1 MSIFSKVGGLKPG
14 LTAFNLSHTNL
25 FDCNF
30 GQLVPVACLE
40 TLPGDVFKLDA
51 DVVGRLTS
59 ALKSPILSEMDIVI
73 EAFYTPTRLLMG
85 RDANFTTPVGEVNFE
100 EFLSGGKDGSHIGS
114 NSYPL
119 PVLDYDVAPHSYL
132 TLKTGGVADYL
143 GVQCNTRIAVKDAPL
158 CFPWRAYRWIWNE
171 YYRDENLMDELQVC
185 QYIGTG
191 STDSSNPDSSII
203 SLDEYD
209 SLLYRCWRKD
219 YFTSA
224 LPFQQRGTS
233 PALPISGFLPIT
245 SSGNPS
251 NNYLSGNL
259 VFGTNSSFIPP
270 YDLRGS
276 SPTSQ
281 GSATIWDVS
290 AVSTES
296 APSSTAPFTHAKL
309 SPVSFGNGLGVNLS
323 DAATFDV
330 NQIRTAFQVQKWL
343 ERNAR
348 GGVRYT
354 EYLRSHFGVA
364 PSDARLQRPQFI
376 GSIKSPWIVSEV
388 LQTSETNT
396 SVTPQG
402 NQAGQAINL
411 SRGRLGNFRSYEYGY
426 ILILCSVVP
435 KALYQQGIPRWMTRR
450 TNLDFY
456 SPEFSHL
463 SEQAVKNKEIYY
475 SDVSSESPDNDG
487 TFGFQPIWN
496 ELRFVPSRV
505 SAHMK
510 TGATGYSFDYWH
522 FARSFASLPALD
534 ETFLSIGKSVSSKSE
549 LMRVF
554 AVQDE
559 NPFIINV
566 GFRITALRPMPYLS
580 EPGLIDHF

>member
-30 GQLVPVACLE
+30 GQLVPIACLE
-40 TLPGDVFKLDA
+40 TLPGDVFSLDA

-59 ALKSPILSEMDIVI
+59 ALKSPILSEMDIVL

-85 RDANFTTPVGEVNFE
+85 RDANFPTPVGEVNFE

-119 PVLDYDVAPHSYL
+119 PVIKGSLALPSISSGFS
-132 TLKTGGVADYL
+132 TGSVGDYL
-143 GVQCNTRIAVKDAPL
+143 GVQTNTPIDVTSLPL
-158 CFPWRAYRWIWNE
+158 SFPWRAYRWIWNE
-171 YYRDENLMDELQVC
+171 FYRDENLMDELQVC
-185 QYIGTG
+185 QFTG
-191 STDSSNPDSSII
+191 SGAGSDSSFI
-203 SLDEYD
+203 SVSDYD

-245 SSGNPS
+245 NSGDSSNAFINGTINFGI
-251 NNYLSGNL
+251 NNS
-259 VFGTNSSFIPP
+259 
-270 YDLRGS
+270 YDPIIKLGIGS
-276 SPTSQ
+276 YNNQ
-281 GSATIWDVS
+281 GSVSTKWDVS
-290 AVSTES
+290 ASATGTST
-296 APSSTAPFTHAKL
+296 SSNVPLQYARIN
-309 SPVSFGNGLGVNLS
+309 PVNFGEGLGVNLS

-388 LQTSETNT
+388 LQTSETNS

-435 KALYQQGIPRWMTRR
+435 KALYQQGIPRWINRK

-456 SPEFSHL
+456 TPEFAHL
-463 SEQAVKNKEIYY
+463 SEQAVKNKEIFY
-475 SDVSSESPDNDG
+475 SNTFSVDDA

-496 ELRFVPSRV
+496 ELRFIPSRV
-505 SAHMK
+505 SGHMK

-522 FARSFASLPALD
+522 FGRSFSSTPSLD
-534 ETFLSIGKSVSSKSE
+534 STFLSIGKSSSSKAE

-566 GFRITALRPMPYLS
+566 GLRIKALRPLPYLS

>member
-59 ALKSPILSEMDIVI
+59 ALKSPILSEMDIVL

-85 RDANFTTPVGEVNFE
+85 RDANFPTPVGEVNFE

-119 PVLDYDVAPHSYL
+119 PRFGATNAETVTFSSC
-132 TLKTGGVADYL
+132 GIGDYL
-143 GVQCNTRIAVKDAPL
+143 GVQTNSRIDISDCPL
-158 CFPWRAYRWIWNE
+158 QFPWRAYRWIWNE
-171 YYRDENLMDELQVC
+171 FYRDENLQSELQVC
-185 QYIGTG
+185 KWIGSGSSSDDSTYIYNA
-191 STDSSNPDSSII
+191 D
-203 SLDEYD
+203 YD

-233 PALPISGFLPIT
+233 PALPISGVLP
-245 SSGNPS
+245 
-251 NNYLSGNL
+251 
-259 VFGTNSSFIPP
+259 
-270 YDLRGS
+270 
-276 SPTSQ
+276 
-281 GSATIWDVS
+281 
-290 AVSTES
+290 
-296 APSSTAPFTHAKL
+296 
-309 SPVSFGNGLGVNLS
+309 VNLS
-323 DAATFDV
+323 TLGLSNLSFSSASDSGVTGLTFSLAGKRLGNDSTLTNVGDIEYIGSKAVPQNYDTSFILSRLSGDASSSVGSVDLSNAATFDV

-388 LQTSETNT
+388 LQTSETNST
-396 SVTPQG
+396 VTPQG

-426 ILILCSVVP
+426 IMILCSVVP
-435 KALYQQGIPRWMTRR
+435 KALYQQGIPRWMSRK

-456 SPEFSHL
+456 SPEFAHL
-463 SEQAVKNKEIYY
+463 SEQAVLNKEIFYKD
-475 SDVSSESPDNDG
+475 STSGNR

-496 ELRFVPSRV
+496 EMRFVPSRV
-505 SAHMK
+505 SGHLR
-510 TGATGYSFDYWH
+510 TGANDYSFDYWH
-522 FARSFASLPALD
+522 FGRSFADTPSLD
-534 ETFLSIGKSVSSKSE
+534 DTFLSIGKSESSRKE

-566 GFRITALRPMPYLS
+566 GLRIKALRPMPYLS

>member
-30 GQLVPVACLE
+30 GQLIPIACLE

-59 ALKSPILSEMDIVI
+59 ALKSPILSEMDIVL
-73 EAFYTPTRLLMG
+73 EAFYCPTRLLMG
-85 RDANFTTPVGEVNFE
+85 RDANFPTPVGEVTFE
-100 EFLSGGKDGSHIGS
+100 DFLSGGNDGSHIGS

-119 PVLDYDVAPHSYL
+119 PKVVGNDPSYAL
-132 TLKTGGVADYL
+132 FGDCGVGDYL
-143 GVQCNTRIAVKDAPL
+143 GIQTNVAISSSDCPIA
-158 CFPWRAYRWIWNE
+158 FPWRAYRWIWNE
-171 YYRDENLMDELQVC
+171 FYRDENLQPELQVC
-185 QYIGTG
+185 QYLGDGSSSDSTKLVTG
-191 STDSSNPDSSII
+191 AI
-203 SLDEYD
+203 D

-245 SSGNPS
+245 
-251 NNYLSGNL
+251 
-259 VFGTNSSFIPP
+259 NS
-270 YDLRGS
+270 GS
-276 SPTSQ
+276 SSNAFITGRVNFGINEQIDPSISIGLGSYTNQ
-281 GSATIWDVS
+281 GSVATKWDIS
-290 AVSTES
+290 AS
-296 APSSTAPFTHAKL
+296 ASGTHTSANVPLGYAKI
-309 SPVSFGNGLGVNLS
+309 SPVSFGEGLGVNLS

-388 LQTSETNT
+388 LQTSETN
-396 SVTPQG
+396 SGVTPQG

-426 ILILCSVVP
+426 IMILCSVVP
-435 KALYQQGIPRWMTRR
+435 KALYQQGIPRWMSRKS
-450 TNLDFY
+450 NLDFY
-456 SPEFSHL
+456 SPEFAHL
-463 SEQAVKNKEIYY
+463 SEQAVLNKEIFY
-475 SDVSSESPDNDG
+475 SDSATSNQ

-496 ELRFVPSRV
+496 EMRFIPSRV
-505 SAHMK
+505 SGHMR
-510 TGATGYSFDYWH
+510 TGSSEYSFDYWH
-522 FARSFASLPALD
+522 FGRSFASTPSLD
-534 ETFLSIGKSVSSKSE
+534 DTFLSIGKSPSSRSE

-554 AVQDE
+554 AVQNE
-559 NPFIINV
+559 NPFVINV
-566 GFRITALRPMPYLS
+566 GLRIKALRPMPYIS
-580 EPGLIDHF
+580 DPGLIDHF

>member
-30 GQLVPVACLE
+30 GQLVPIACLE

-59 ALKSPILSEMDIVI
+59 ALKSPILSEMDIVL

-85 RDANFTTPVGEVNFE
+85 RDANFATPVGEVTFE
-100 EFLSGGKDGSHIGS
+100 EFLSGGNDGAHIGS

-119 PVLDYDVAPHSYL
+119 PRIGLVGSSSQTATFSSC
-132 TLKTGGVADYL
+132 GIGDYL
-143 GVQCNTRIAVKDAPL
+143 GVQVNTPIDAHDTPL
-158 CFPWRAYRWIWNE
+158 QFPWRAYRWIWNE
-171 YYRDENLMDELQVC
+171 FYRDENLMDEVQVC
-185 QYIGTG
+185 KWLDNGIPGTDA
-191 STDSSNPDSSII
+191 SFIPLAS
-203 SLDEYD
+203 YD
-209 SLLYRCWRKD
+209 SILYRCWRKD

-233 PALPISGFLPIT
+233 PALPISGFLPIQNSDFSGSYIKGHLDLSFNNTFDPSVSLYGYDNSVVSGSTNWSIRGVASGT
-245 SSGNPS
+245 SGATDK
-251 NNYLSGNL
+251 YLANARL
-259 VFGTNSSFIPP
+259 K
-270 YDLRGS
+270 DLIIDQS
-276 SPTSQ
+276 
-281 GSATIWDVS
+281 
-290 AVSTES
+290 
-296 APSSTAPFTHAKL
+296 
-309 SPVSFGNGLGVNLS
+309 LGVNLS

-388 LQTSETNT
+388 LQTSETNS

-426 ILILCSVVP
+426 IMILCSVVP
-435 KALYQQGIPRWMTRR
+435 KALYQQGIPRWMSRK

-456 SPEFSHL
+456 SPEFAHL
-463 SEQAVKNKEIYY
+463 SEQAVLNKEIFYK
-475 SDVSSESPDNDG
+475 DNTTG
-487 TFGFQPIWN
+487 NQTFGFQPIWN
-496 ELRFVPSRV
+496 EMRFVPSRV
-505 SAHMK
+505 SGHLR
-510 TGATGYSFDYWH
+510 TGASGYSFDYWH
-522 FARSFASLPALD
+522 FGRSFADTPSLD
-534 ETFLSIGKSVSSKSE
+534 ETFLSIGKSESSRKE

-566 GFRITALRPMPYLS
+566 GLRIKALRPMPYLS

>member
-14 LTAFNLSHTNL
+14 LTAFNLSHSNL

-30 GQLVPVACLE
+30 GQLVPVACFE

-59 ALKSPILSEMDIVI
+59 ALKSPILSEMDIVL

-85 RDANFTTPVGEVNFE
+85 RDANFPTPVGEVTWE
-100 EFLSGGKDGSHIGS
+100 EFLSGGKDGSHIGTQ
-114 NSYPL
+114 SYPI
-119 PVLDYDVAPHSYL
+119 PKVTFESYIFN
-132 TLKTGGVADYL
+132 TGGVADYL
-143 GVQCNTRIAVKDAPL
+143 GVQTGIEIHPDDLPL
-158 CFPWRAYRWIWNE
+158 AFPWRAYRWIWNE
-171 YYRDENLMDELQVC
+171 FYRDENLMDEVQVC
-185 QYIGTG
+185 SYLGSGGSGDSTYIGAT
-191 STDSSNPDSSII
+191 
-203 SLDEYD
+203 YD
-209 SLLYRCWRKD
+209 NLLYRCWRKD

-233 PALPISGFLPIT
+233 PALPVSGILPVQADSGSNSALFP
-245 SSGNPS
+245 SSLGGYSYIKTVFDNP
-251 NNYLSGNL
+251 NYYLKAEKTDGSAVTGGNL
-259 VFGTNSSFIPP
+259 GFPQFAVNNSSVSSHP
-270 YDLRGS
+270 YG
-276 SPTSQ
+276 
-281 GSATIWDVS
+281 
-290 AVSTES
+290 
-296 APSSTAPFTHAKL
+296 F
-309 SPVSFGNGLGVNLS
+309 VNLEN
-323 DAATFDV
+323 AATFDV

-388 LQTSETNT
+388 LQTSETNS

-435 KALYQQGIPRWMTRR
+435 KALYQQGIPRWLSRS

-456 SPEFSHL
+456 SPEFAHL
-463 SEQAVKNKEIYY
+463 SEQAIKNKEIFY
-475 SDVSSESPDNDG
+475 SGTGVDRD

-496 ELRFVPSRV
+496 ELRFIPSRV
-505 SAHMK
+505 SGHMR
-510 TGATGYSFDYWH
+510 TGASGYSFDYWH
-522 FARSFASLPALD
+522 FGRYFASLPALD
-534 ETFLSIGKSVSSKSE
+534 ETFLTIGKSPSSKSE

>member
-30 GQLVPVACLE
+30 GQLIPIACLE

-59 ALKSPILSEMDIVI
+59 ALKSPILSEMDIVL

-85 RDANFTTPVGEVNFE
+85 RDANFPTPVGEVTFE
-100 EFLSGGKDGSHIGS
+100 EFLSGGADGSHIGS

-119 PVLDYDVAPHSYL
+119 PHVQASFEGSSSSY
-132 TLKTGGVADYL
+132 KSCGVGDYL
-143 GVQCNTRIAVKDAPL
+143 GVQVNTPISPVDSPVQ
-158 CFPWRAYRWIWNE
+158 FPWRAYRWIWNE
-171 YYRDENLMDELQVC
+171 FYRDENLMDPVQVC
-185 QYIGTG
+185 KWLGDG
-191 STDSSNPDSSII
+191 SDSDLTNILLP
-203 SLDEYD
+203 EFD

-233 PALPISGFLPIT
+233 PALPVSGILPVQADSDIMLGGLYPTVDGRYIRIYREGGNDKVNALTNFSDGMIAGDST
-245 SSGNPS
+245 SFPMGVPKFAKGINQ
-251 NNYLSGNL
+251 
-259 VFGTNSSFIPP
+259 VADHP
-270 YDLRGS
+270 YG
-276 SPTSQ
+276 
-281 GSATIWDVS
+281 
-290 AVSTES
+290 
-296 APSSTAPFTHAKL
+296 F
-309 SPVSFGNGLGVNLS
+309 VNLQ

-376 GSIKSPWIVSEV
+376 GSIRSPWIVSEV

-426 ILILCSVVP
+426 IMILCSVVP
-435 KALYQQGIPRWMTRR
+435 KALYQQGIPRWMSRK

-456 SPEFSHL
+456 SPEFAHL
-463 SEQAVKNKEIYY
+463 SEQAVLNKEIFYNS
-475 SDVSSESPDNDG
+475 SDASG

-496 ELRFVPSRV
+496 EMRFVPSRV
-505 SAHMK
+505 SGHLR
-510 TGATGYSFDYWH
+510 TGASDYSFDYWH
-522 FARSFASLPALD
+522 FGRSFSSTPALD
-534 ETFLSIGKSVSSKSE
+534 ETFLSIGKSVSSKAE

-566 GFRITALRPMPYLS
+566 GLRIKALRPMPYLS

>member
-59 ALKSPILSEMDIVI
+59 ALKSPILSEMDIVL

-85 RDANFTTPVGEVNFE
+85 RDANFPTPVGEVTFE
-100 EFLSGGKDGSHIGS
+100 DFLSGGNDGSHIGS

-119 PVLDYDVAPHSYL
+119 PRLVGSSFGSFSVA
-132 TLKTGGVADYL
+132 TGGVADYL
-143 GVQCNTRIAVKDAPL
+143 GFQTLTNVSAIDAPIS
-158 CFPWRAYRWIWNE
+158 FPWRAYRWIWNE
-171 YYRDENLMDELQVC
+171 FYRDENLMPELQVC
-185 QYIGTG
+185 GFLG
-191 STDSSNPDSSII
+191 NGDPSSDSTYI
-203 SLDEYD
+203 SLPIYD

-233 PALPISGFLPIT
+233 PALPISGVLPVNLSTLSGKDLTFTSVSDSYVNIEGLNFSLSGKRQGNTNVIT
-245 SSGNPS
+245 TVGDLQYLGNSAVSQTPS
-251 NNYLSGNL
+251 NNFILSRFSADGSDS
-259 VFGTNSSFIPP
+259 VGTV
-270 YDLRGS
+270 DLS
-276 SPTSQ
+276 
-281 GSATIWDVS
+281 
-290 AVSTES
+290 
-296 APSSTAPFTHAKL
+296 
-309 SPVSFGNGLGVNLS
+309 N
-323 DAATFDV
+323 AATFDV

-388 LQTSETNT
+388 LQTSETNS

-435 KALYQQGIPRWMTRR
+435 KALYQQGIPRWMSRKS
-450 TNLDFY
+450 NLDFY
-456 SPEFSHL
+456 SPEFAHL
-463 SEQAVKNKEIYY
+463 SEQAVLNKEIYY
-475 SDVSSESPDNDG
+475 KDSASGNQ

-496 ELRFVPSRV
+496 ELRFLPSRV
-505 SAHMK
+505 SGHLR

-522 FARSFASLPALD
+522 FGRSFADTPSLD
-534 ETFLSIGKSVSSKSE
+534 DTFLSIGKSESSKAE

-566 GFRITALRPMPYLS
+566 GLRIKALRPMPYLS

>member
-1 MSIFSKVGGLKPG
+1 MSIFSKVGGMKPG

-30 GQLVPVACLE
+30 GQLVPISCLE
-40 TLPGDVFKLDA
+40 TLPGDVFSLDA

-59 ALKSPILSEMDIVI
+59 ALKSPILSEMDII
-73 EAFYTPTRLLMG
+73 LEAFYCPTRLLMG
-85 RDANFTTPVGEVNFE
+85 KDANFDTPVGEVTFE

-119 PVLDYDVAPHSYL
+119 PNLAGSYYSMLDIETSCPGGGVLDYLGFQVTSGNK
-132 TLKTGGVADYL
+132 TLKTN
-143 GVQCNTRIAVKDAPL
+143 QFPIA
-158 CFPWRAYRWIWNE
+158 FPHRAYRWIWNE
-171 YYRDENLMDELQVC
+171 FYRDENLQDPVQVC
-185 QYIGTG
+185 RHLGNGEAG
-191 STDSSNPDSSII
+191 SDP
-203 SLDEYD
+203 SLIDLTVYD
-209 SLLYRCWRKD
+209 SLLYRDWRKD

-245 SSGNPS
+245 NSDFSGSYIKGQFDLGFTSTFDPNVNLFGSNPSSGS
-251 NNYLSGNL
+251 SDTSWVISGKA
-259 VFGTNSSFIPP
+259 P
-270 YDLRGS
+270 GS
-276 SPTSQ
+276 SSLDNRYLDNVR
-281 GSATIWDVS
+281 IK
-290 AVSTES
+290 
-296 APSSTAPFTHAKL
+296 KL
-309 SPVSFGNGLGVNLS
+309 IFDQSLGVNLS

-354 EYLRSHFGVA
+354 EYLRSHFGVS

-388 LQTSETNT
+388 LQTSETNS

-411 SRGRLGNFRSYEYGY
+411 SRGRLGKFRSFEYGY

-435 KALYQQGIPRWMTRR
+435 KALYQQGVPRWMSRK

-456 SPEFSHL
+456 SPEFAHL
-463 SEQAVKNKEIYY
+463 SEQAVLNKEIYL
-475 SDVSSESPDNDG
+475 SGNPSVDNS

-496 ELRFVPSRV
+496 ELRFIPSRV
-505 SAHMK
+505 SGHMR
-510 TGATGYSFDYWH
+510 TGADGYSFDYWH
-522 FARSFASLPALD
+522 FGRFFDSTPSLD
-534 ETFLSIGKSVSSKSE
+534 DTFLSIGKSSSSRSE

-559 NPFIINV
+559 NPFIVNV
-566 GFRITALRPMPYLS
+566 GLRIKALRPLPYLS

>member
-30 GQLVPVACLE
+30 GQLVPISCIE

-59 ALKSPILSEMDIVI
+59 ALKSPILSEMDIVL

-85 RDANFTTPVGEVNFE
+85 RDANFPAPVLEVTFE
-100 EFLSGGKDGSHIGS
+100 EFLSGGSDGSHIGS

-119 PVLDYDVAPHSYL
+119 P
-132 TLKTGGVADYL
+132 TLYNDAGHGHINSFKSCGIGDYL
-143 GVQCNTRIAVKDAPL
+143 GVQTQTRISAGDTPIA
-158 CFPWRAYRWIWNE
+158 FPWRAYRWIWNE
-171 YYRDENLMDELQVC
+171 YYRDENLQVPLQVC
-185 QYIGTG
+185 QFLNTG
-191 STDSSNPDSSII
+191 GDGDDTTIPIDT
-203 SLDEYD
+203 YD

-233 PALPISGFLPIT
+233 PALPISGILPVQADSGSNSALYPSSLGGTVYVQNWQINSAYSLKAKT
-245 SSGNPS
+245 SDGSDYSTTGILGYPKFA
-251 NNYLSGNL
+251 
-259 VFGTNSSFIPP
+259 VDNSS
-270 YDLRGS
+270 
-276 SPTSQ
+276 
-281 GSATIWDVS
+281 
-290 AVSTES
+290 VSTH
-296 APSSTAPFTHAKL
+296 PYGF
-309 SPVSFGNGLGVNLS
+309 VNLQ

-388 LQTSETNT
+388 LQTSETNS

-435 KALYQQGIPRWMTRR
+435 KSLYQQGIPRWLSRR

-456 SPEFSHL
+456 SPEFAHL
-463 SEQAVKNKEIYY
+463 SEQAVLNKEIFY
-475 SDVSSESPDNDG
+475 SSSTASG

-496 ELRFVPSRV
+496 EMRFIPSRV
-505 SAHMK
+505 SGHLR
-510 TGATGYSFDYWH
+510 TGAEGYSFDYWH
-522 FARSFASLPALD
+522 FGRVFSSTPSLD
-534 ETFLSIGKSVSSKSE
+534 DTFLSIGKSESSRSE

-554 AVQDE
+554 AVQNE

-566 GFRITALRPMPYLS
+566 GLRIKALRPMPYLS

>member
-30 GQLVPVACLE
+30 GQLVPIACIE

-59 ALKSPILSEMDIVI
+59 ALKSPILSEMDIVL

-85 RDANFTTPVGEVNFE
+85 RDSNFPTPVGEVTFE
-100 EFLSGGKDGSHIGS
+100 EFLSGGNDGSHIGS

-119 PVLDYDVAPHSYL
+119 PRLVSSNFGSFSLQTA
-132 TLKTGGVADYL
+132 GVGDYL
-143 GVQCNTRIAVKDAPL
+143 GFQTLTDVSSSDAPIS
-158 CFPWRAYRWIWNE
+158 FPWRAYRWIWNE
-171 YYRDENLMDELQVC
+171 FYRDENLMPELQVC
-185 QYIGTG
+185 GYLGNGDPSSDSTYIPVPT
-191 STDSSNPDSSII
+191 
-203 SLDEYD
+203 YD

-245 SSGNPS
+245 
-251 NNYLSGNL
+251 
-259 VFGTNSSFIPP
+259 NS
-270 YDLRGS
+270 GS
-276 SPTSQ
+276 SSNAYISGTFNMGFNEQLDPSVRIQLGSYTNQ
-281 GSATIWDVS
+281 GSVATKWDVS
-290 AVSTES
+290 ASAAGTST
-296 APSSTAPFTHAKL
+296 SSNVPLGYAKL
-309 SPVSFGNGLGVNLS
+309 SPVSFGDGLGVNLS

-376 GSIKSPWIVSEV
+376 GSIRSPWIVSEV
-388 LQTSETNT
+388 LQTSETNST
-396 SVTPQG
+396 VTPQG

-426 ILILCSVVP
+426 IMILCSVVP
-435 KALYQQGIPRWMTRR
+435 KALYQQGIPRWMSRK

-456 SPEFSHL
+456 SPEFAHL
-463 SEQAVKNKEIYY
+463 SEQAVLNKEIFYKD
-475 SDVSSESPDNDG
+475 STVGNQS
-487 TFGFQPIWN
+487 FGFQPIWN
-496 ELRFVPSRV
+496 EMRFIPSRV
-505 SAHMK
+505 SGHMR
-510 TGATGYSFDYWH
+510 TGANGYSFDYWH
-522 FARSFASLPALD
+522 FGRSFADTPSLD
-534 ETFLSIGKSVSSKSE
+534 DTFLSIGKSESSKAE

-566 GFRITALRPMPYLS
+566 GLRIKALRPMPYLS

>member
-14 LTAFNLSHTNL
+14 LTAFNLSHSNL

-59 ALKSPILSEMDIVI
+59 ALKSPILSEMDIVL
-73 EAFYTPTRLLMG
+73 EAFYCPTRLLMG
-85 RDANFTTPVGEVNFE
+85 RDANFPTPVGEVSFE

-119 PVLDYDVAPHSYL
+119 PCVAGSFYSSIS
-132 TLKTGGVADYL
+132 TDFSVTGGGILDYL
-143 GVQCNTRIAVKDAPL
+143 GFQVDSKLKSNQLPIA
-158 CFPWRAYRWIWNE
+158 FPHRAYRWIWNE
-171 YYRDENLMDELQVC
+171 FYRDENLQDELQVC
-185 QYIGTG
+185 IHLGNG
-191 STDSSNPDSSII
+191 DPSSDSSFINFDT
-203 SLDEYD
+203 YD
-209 SLLYRCWRKD
+209 SLLYRDWRKD

-233 PALPISGFLPIT
+233 PALPISGVLPVQADANILPSLALYNVGVT
-245 SSGNPS
+245 PDVTDSIQSLKSSSG
-251 NNYLSGNL
+251 
-259 VFGTNSSFIPP
+259 
-270 YDLRGS
+270 
-276 SPTSQ
+276 
-281 GSATIWDVS
+281 GSAPYIEAISYSGIVGSPRDFGYPKF
-290 AVSTES
+290 AKSTTEI
-296 APSSTAPFTHAKL
+296 AEHPYGF
-309 SPVSFGNGLGVNLS
+309 VNLQ

-388 LQTSETNT
+388 LQTSETNS

-435 KALYQQGIPRWMTRR
+435 KALYQNGIPRWMSRK

-456 SPEFSHL
+456 SPEFAHL
-463 SEQAVKNKEIYY
+463 SEQAVLNQEIYATGNP
-475 SDVSSESPDNDG
+475 DVDRG

-496 ELRFVPSRV
+496 ELRFIPSRV
-505 SAHMK
+505 SGHMR
-510 TGATGYSFDYWH
+510 TGAKGYSFDYWH
-522 FARSFASLPALD
+522 FGRSFSGTPSLD
-534 ETFLSIGKSVSSKSE
+534 DTFLSIGKSPSSKAE

-566 GFRITALRPMPYLS
+566 GLRIKALRPMPYLS

>member
-14 LTAFNLSHTNL
+14 LTAFNLSHTVL

-30 GQLVPVACLE
+30 GQLVPISCLE
-40 TLPGDVFKLDA
+40 TLPGDVFSLDA

-59 ALKSPILSEMDIVI
+59 ALKSPILSEMDII
-73 EAFYTPTRLLMG
+73 LEAFYCPTRLLMG
-85 RDANFTTPVGEVNFE
+85 KDANFDTPVGEVTFE

-114 NSYPL
+114 TSYPL
-119 PVLDYDVAPHSYL
+119 PNLAGSYLSSQSIDTQCPGGGVLDYLGFQVTSSDRHVKSDQYPLAFPH
-132 TLKTGGVADYL
+132 
-143 GVQCNTRIAVKDAPL
+143 
-158 CFPWRAYRWIWNE
+158 RAYRWIWNE
-171 YYRDENLMDELQVC
+171 FYRDENLQDPVQVC
-185 QYIGTG
+185 RHLGTG
-191 STDSSNPDSSII
+191 QPTVDKTFIPH
-203 SLDEYD
+203 EQYD
-209 SLLYRCWRKD
+209 SLLYRDWRKD

-233 PALPISGFLPIT
+233 PALPLSGELPVYNLFGSNVQIGTPSNPLEFNYGSNSTSAYVPNSGSLEKAVLVRTSPASTSTLDSISGTLNAGT
-245 SSGNPS
+245 GNA
-251 NNYLSGNL
+251 Y
-259 VFGTNSSFIPP
+259 V
-270 YDLRGS
+270 DLG
-276 SPTSQ
+276 
-281 GSATIWDVS
+281 D
-290 AVSTES
+290 AV
-296 APSSTAPFTHAKL
+296 
-309 SPVSFGNGLGVNLS
+309 
-323 DAATFDV
+323 TFDI
-330 NQIRTAFQVQKWL
+330 NQLRTAFQLQKWL

-411 SRGRLGNFRSYEYGY
+411 SRGRLGKFRSYEYGY
-426 ILILCSVVP
+426 IMILCSVVP
-435 KALYQQGIPRWMTRR
+435 KALYQQGVPRWMSRK

-456 SPEFSHL
+456 SPEFAHL
-463 SEQAVKNKEIYY
+463 SEQAVLNKEIYL
-475 SDVSSESPDNDG
+475 SGDPSVDNG

-496 ELRFVPSRV
+496 ELRFIPSRV
-505 SAHMK
+505 GGHMR
-510 TGATGYSFDYWH
+510 TGADGYSFDYWH
-522 FARSFASLPALD
+522 FGRNFSSTPALD
-534 ETFLSIGKSVSSKSE
+534 DTFLSIGKSSSSKAE

-566 GFRITALRPMPYLS
+566 GFRIKALRPLPYLS

>member
-30 GQLVPVACLE
+30 GQLIPIACLE

-59 ALKSPILSEMDIVI
+59 ALKSPILSEMDIVL

-85 RDANFTTPVGEVNFE
+85 RDANFPTPVGEVTFE
-100 EFLSGGKDGSHIGS
+100 EFLSGGTDGSHIGS

-119 PVLDYDVAPHSYL
+119 PRINGSGEGSAGF
-132 TLKTGGVADYL
+132 KTCGIGDYL
-143 GVQCNTRIAVKDAPL
+143 GVQTGIDFLKEDCPIA
-158 CFPWRAYRWIWNE
+158 FPWRAYRWIWNE
-171 YYRDENLMDELQVC
+171 FYRDENLQPESQVC
-185 QYIGTG
+185 LFVGDG
-191 STDSSNPDSSII
+191 SPSDTSRISIA
-203 SLDEYD
+203 DYD
-209 SLLYRCWRKD
+209 SIFYRCWRKD

-233 PALPISGFLPIT
+233 PALPISGFLPVT
-245 SSGNPS
+245 YSGDSSGN
-251 NNYLSGNL
+251 YVSGSIS
-259 VFGTNSSFIPP
+259 FGTSSSLNPSF
-270 YDLRGS
+270 DLRAS

-281 GSATIWDVS
+281 GSATVWDVS
-290 AVSTES
+290 AVSTQS
-296 APSSTAPFTHAKL
+296 GGSTAPLLYGKIDN
-309 SPVSFGNGLGVNLS
+309 PSFGPSVGVNLS

-388 LQTSETNT
+388 LQTSETNST
-396 SVTPQG
+396 VTPQG

-426 ILILCSVVP
+426 ILVFCSVVP
-435 KALYQQGIPRWMTRR
+435 KALYQQGIPRWMSR
-450 TNLDFY
+450 TNNLDFY
-456 SPEFSHL
+456 SPEFAHL
-463 SEQAVKNKEIYY
+463 SEQAVLNKEIYY
-475 SDVSSESPDNDG
+475 SQSVGND

-496 ELRFVPSRV
+496 ELRFIPSRV
-505 SAHMK
+505 SGHMR
-510 TGATGYSFDYWH
+510 TGAQDYSFDYWH
-522 FARSFASLPALD
+522 FGRSFASTPALD
-534 ETFLSIGKSVSSKSE
+534 DTFLSIGKSPSSKSE

-566 GFRITALRPMPYLS
+566 GLRIKALRPMPYLS

>member
-40 TLPGDVFKLDA
+40 TLPGDVFSLDA

-59 ALKSPILSEMDIVI
+59 ALKSPILSEMDIVL

-85 RDANFTTPVGEVNFE
+85 RDANFATPVGEVNFE

-119 PVLDYDVAPHSYL
+119 PRMNPNILHGSY
-132 TLKTGGVADYL
+132 TFPTGGVGDYL
-143 GVQCNTRIAVKDAPL
+143 GVQVNTEISAYDDVFQL
-158 CFPWRAYRWIWNE
+158 PWRAYRWIWNE
-171 YYRDENLMDELQVC
+171 FYRDENLQDEVQVC
-185 QYIGTG
+185 KWTG
-191 STDSSNPDSSII
+191 DGSEHDSSFLRLSD
-203 SLDEYD
+203 YD
-209 SLLYRCWRKD
+209 KLLYRCWRKD
-219 YFTSA
+219 YFTSS

-233 PALPISGFLPIT
+233 PALPVSGILPVQAD
-245 SSGNPS
+245 SGSNSAIYPFSAGGNVYLQSWLDNP
-251 NNYLSGNL
+251 NYYLKARK
-259 VFGTNSSFIPP
+259 V
-270 YDLRGS
+270 D
-276 SPTSQ
+276 
-281 GSATIWDVS
+281 GSADTGGILGYPQFAVDNTVS
-290 AVSTES
+290 SH
-296 APSSTAPFTHAKL
+296 PYGF
-309 SPVSFGNGLGVNLS
+309 VNLQ

-376 GSIKSPWIVSEV
+376 GSIRSPWIVSEV

-396 SVTPQG
+396 TVTPQG

-426 ILILCSVVP
+426 IMILCSVVP
-435 KALYQQGIPRWMTRR
+435 KALYQQGIPRWMSRK

-456 SPEFSHL
+456 SPEFAHL
-463 SEQAVKNKEIYY
+463 SEQAVLNKEIYY
-475 SDVSSESPDNDG
+475 KDTTVGNQ

-496 ELRFVPSRV
+496 ELRFIPSRV
-505 SAHMK
+505 SGHLR

-522 FARSFASLPALD
+522 FGRSFADTPSLD
-534 ETFLSIGKSVSSKSE
+534 DTFLSIGKSESSRNE

-566 GFRITALRPMPYLS
+566 GLRIKALRPLPYLS

>member
-30 GQLVPVACLE
+30 GQLVPIACLE

-59 ALKSPILSEMDIVI
+59 ALKSPILSEMDIVL

-85 RDANFTTPVGEVNFE
+85 RDANFPTPPGEVTFE
-100 EFLSGGKDGSHIGS
+100 EFLSGGSDGSHIGS

-119 PVLDYDVAPHSYL
+119 PSLDPVISSSAVASF
-132 TLKTGGVADYL
+132 KTGGVADYL
-143 GVQCNTRIAVKDAPL
+143 GMQVNTPIKFTDLPFA
-158 CFPWRAYRWIWNE
+158 FPWRAYRWIWNE
-171 YYRDENLMDELQVC
+171 FYRDENLVDPIQVC
-185 QYIGTG
+185 RWIGDG
-191 STDSSNPDSSII
+191 GASDSSVIGFDQ
-203 SLDEYD
+203 YD

-233 PALPISGFLPIT
+233 PALPISGVLPVSLSSVGLSNVKFT
-245 SSGNPS
+245 SNFPGTENRTFQLTGARTGQAENLNYGNVDYLGDFAIS
-251 NNYLSGNL
+251 QNYQNPFNL
-259 VFGTNSSFIPP
+259 NGLT
-270 YDLRGS
+270 G
-276 SPTSQ
+276 
-281 GSATIWDVS
+281 DVS
-290 AVSTES
+290 
-296 APSSTAPFTHAKL
+296 SSVGSVDL
-309 SPVSFGNGLGVNLS
+309 SN
-323 DAATFDV
+323 AATFDV

-354 EYLRSHFGVA
+354 EYLRSHFGIA

-388 LQTSETNT
+388 LQTSETNS

-411 SRGRLGNFRSYEYGY
+411 SRGRLGNFRSFEYGY
-426 ILILCSVVP
+426 IMILCSVVP
-435 KALYQQGIPRWMTRR
+435 KALYQQGIPRWMSRK

-456 SPEFSHL
+456 SPEFAHL
-463 SEQAVKNKEIYY
+463 SEQAVKNKEIFY
-475 SDVSSESPDNDG
+475 SADSDSEG

-496 ELRFVPSRV
+496 ELRFIPSRV
-505 SAHMK
+505 SGHMR

-522 FARSFASLPALD
+522 FGRSFASLPALD
-534 ETFLSIGKSVSSKSE
+534 ETFLSIGKSESSRNE

-566 GFRITALRPMPYLS
+566 GFKITALRPMPYLS

>member
-30 GQLVPVACLE
+30 GQLVPIACLE

-59 ALKSPILSEMDIVI
+59 ALKSPILSEMDIVL

-85 RDANFTTPVGEVNFE
+85 RDANFPTPAGEVNFE
-100 EFLSGGKDGSHIGS
+100 EFLSGGNDGSHIGT

-119 PVLDYDVAPHSYL
+119 PKNISLPDTSIVFQSC
-132 TLKTGGVADYL
+132 GIGDYL
-143 GVQCNTRIAVKDAPL
+143 GVQTGTDISSEDAPL
-158 CFPWRAYRWIWNE
+158 QFPWRAYRWIWNE
-171 YYRDENLMDELQVC
+171 FYRDENLQSEVQVC
-185 QYIGTG
+185 KWLG
-191 STDSSNPDSSII
+191 SGRYNDDSTFISS
-203 SLDEYD
+203 DVYD

-233 PALPISGFLPIT
+233 PALPINGVLPVNLST
-245 SSGNPS
+245 
-251 NNYLSGNL
+251 LSGTDLTFTSVSDSYVDIDGLNFTL
-259 VFGTNSSFIPP
+259 AGKRQGNTNIVTTVG
-270 YDLRGS
+270 DLQYLGN
-276 SPTSQ
+276 
-281 GSATIWDVS
+281 S
-290 AVSTES
+290 AVSQT
-296 APSSTAPFTHAKL
+296 PSNLFTLSRFTADGSSSVGTVDL
-309 SPVSFGNGLGVNLS
+309 SN
-323 DAATFDV
+323 AATFDV

-388 LQTSETNT
+388 LQTSETNN

-435 KALYQQGIPRWMTRR
+435 KALYQQGIPRWMSRK

-456 SPEFSHL
+456 SPEFAHL
-463 SEQAVKNKEIYY
+463 SEQAVLNKEIFYY
-475 SDVSSESPDNDG
+475 DSSSGNQV
-487 TFGFQPIWN
+487 FGFQPIWN
-496 ELRFVPSRV
+496 EMRFIPSRV
-505 SAHMK
+505 SGHMR

-522 FARSFASLPALD
+522 LGRSFAGTPNLD
-534 ETFLSIGKSVSSKSE
+534 DTFLSIGKSESSRKE

-559 NPFIINV
+559 NPFIVNV
-566 GFRITALRPMPYLS
+566 GLRITALRPLPYLS